1 MVPTKFFLTKGVGIH
16 KNYLQAFEL
25 ALEKAGI
32 SKFNLVSVSS
42 ILPPNCKKIPREE
55 GLKYLNAGE
64 IVFVV
69 MSRNATNEP
78 NRLIAASI
86 GCAIPADLNQYGYI
100 AEHHSFGQT
109 QEKAGEFA
117 EDLAASMLASTLG
130 ISFDPDQ
137 AWDEKEKVF
146 KMSGKIIYTTNI
158 TQTAEGHKDG
168 LWTCVV
174 AAAVF
179 IP

>member
-42 ILPPNCKKIPREE
+42 ILPPNCKKISKDE
-55 GLKYLNAGE
+55 GLKYLKAGE

-86 GCAIPADLNQYGYI
+86 GCAIPADSNQYGYI

-130 ISFDPDQ
+130 IPFDPDQ
-137 AWDEKEKVF
+137 AWDEREKVF
-146 KMSGKIIYTTNI
+146 KMSGKIVYTTNI
-158 TQTAEGHKDG
+158 TQTAEGNKDG

-179 IP
+179 VP